1 MVNVKIVSDYINSF
15 APYETQCSWDNC
27 GLIVGDESREV
38 RKAGICLDLT
48 KETLENAKSQGVDL
62 VITHHPLI
70 FTPQKSFLSGDKA
83 YDLAVAG
90 MSLISAHTCFDC
102 AEGGV
107 NDVLAELLGLTEVR
121 GVETAE
127 TAVPMVRIGKI
138 EKQSSLKLAQ
148 LVAKKLGTKCR
159 VVDCE
164 NEINTVAVCGGA
176 GMDFYDEVIKA
187 GADVYITGE
196 IKHHEMLYAKEKG
209 VTVIEAGH
217 FETEIPAMTALKNK
231 LENQFKQVEFVILE
245 QSAPAKFI
253 G

>member
-1 MVNVKIVSDYINSF
+1 MVNVKVVSDYINSF

-27 GLIVGDESREV
+27 GLIVGDEGREV
-38 RKAGICLDLT
+38 KKAGICLDLT
-48 KETLENAKSQGVDL
+48 GETLENAKREGVDL

-70 FTPQKSFLSGDKA
+70 FAPQKSFLSGDKA

-90 MSLISAHTCFDC
+90 ISLISAHTCFDC

-107 NDVLAELLGLTEVR
+107 NDVLAELLGLTEVK

-138 EKQSSLKLAQ
+138 EKKSSLELAR
-148 LVAKKLGTKCR
+148 LVAHKLGTVCR
-159 VVDCE
+159 VVDCG
-164 NEINTVAVCGGA
+164 NEISTVAVCGGA
-176 GMDFYDEVIKA
+176 GMDFYDEAVKA
-187 GADVYITGE
+187 GADAYITGE

-217 FETEIPAMTALKNK
+217 FETENPSMTALKNK
-231 LENQFKQVEFVILE
+231 LENQFSKVEFVLLD
-245 QSAPAKFI
+245 QTPPVRFI